1 MGERICIIEH
11 ATCTVLSDIDVA
23 SRPQVGEVLSV
34 NDHGLVTSRKV
45 LFVVPYL
52 SYSEVR
58 VDLANKVCPSSIE
71 DLTTDQRS
79 ALHDEAVHLLYP
91 DFREPYTMGDV
102 AVDVL
107 EHALFTVWRLTQFGG
122 GSPSTIEGAA
132 VEGPLD
138 RLHDAFT
145 GGSIE

>member
-23 SRPQVGEVLSV
+23 SQPQVGEVLSV
-34 NDHGLVTSRKV
+34 NDHGLVTNRKV

-52 SYSEVR
+52 SYTEVR
-58 VDLANKVCPSSIE
+58 VDLANKICPSSIE
-71 DLTTDQRS
+71 ELTTDQCS
-79 ALHDEAVHLLYP
+79 ALHDEAVNILYP
-91 DFREPYTMGDV
+91 DFRDPYTMGDV

-107 EHALFTVWRLTQFGG
+107 EHALFTAWRLTQFGG
-122 GSPSTIEGAA
+122 GTPSTSEGAA

-138 RLHDAFT
+138 RLNDAFT